1 MGVGALG
8 IALGTELENNTSPT
22 KDEKKKEEK
31 RTREKRKKVKKDDE
45 KEYK

>member
-22 KDEKKKEEK
+22 KDEKEEK
-31 RTREKRKKVKKDDE
+31 RTRGEKRKKVKKDDE

>member
-22 KDEKKKEEK
+22 KDEKEEK

-45 KEYK
+45 KEFK

>member
-22 KDEKKKEEK
+22 KDEKEEK